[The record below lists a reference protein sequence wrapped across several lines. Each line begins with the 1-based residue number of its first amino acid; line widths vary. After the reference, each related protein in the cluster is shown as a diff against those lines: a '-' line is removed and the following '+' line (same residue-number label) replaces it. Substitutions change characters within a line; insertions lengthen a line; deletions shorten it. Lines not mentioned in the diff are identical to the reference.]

1 MSTIVMSVYD
11 FQRLSLLMR
20 KHTRAAFEERKVLT
34 ALERK
39 LEQAVLLPPE
49 QVPPTVVTLRSTVRL
64 TNLTTGRRERFTL
77 SFPGETA
84 QGEER
89 VSILAPLGVALLGER
104 VGSTIVCSAPQRTL
118 RLRIDKI
125 EYQPEAVGELYA

>member
-1 MSTIVMSVYD
+1 MSAIVMSVYD
-11 FQRLSLLMR
+11 FQRLSLLLR
-20 KHTRAAFEERKVLT
+20 KHAHAPLEERKVLA

-49 QVPPTVVTLRSTVRL
+49 QIPPNVVTLRSTVRV
-64 TNLTTGRRERFTL
+64 TNLTSGKRERFTL

-84 QGEER
+84 QGDDR
-89 VSILAPLGVALLGER
+89 VSILAPLGVALVGER
-104 VGSTIVCSAPQRTL
+104 AGSTIVYSAPQRTC
-118 RLRIDKI
+118 RLRIEKI

>member
-11 FQRLSLLMR
+11 FQRLSLLLR
-20 KHTRAAFEERKVLT
+20 KHAHAALEERKVLAT
-34 ALERK
+34 LEKK

-49 QVPPTVVTLRSTVRL
+49 QMPPNVVTLRSTVRV
-64 TNLTTGRRERFTL
+64 TNLTTGKRERFTL

-84 QGEER
+84 QGDDR

-104 VGSTIVCSAPQRTL
+104 AGSTIVCSAPQRTR
-118 RLRIDKI
+118 RLRIEKI